1 MNSSTKGID
10 GAPLAVEGITI
21 PASKQLE
28 LYGSI
33 SLSGDLGVNGQVL
46 ARSSTGLTWAN
57 VPLTDNDTTY
67 SLSAIDGVNSV
78 TEKVIRLSAGG
89 SGTGNTDVVLVA
101 GTNVN
106 LVRSNERITIN
117 STFTNTDTITRV
129 KTGGNNYV
137 TGDVEFVAGGDL
149 NIVQSGRRFTFS
161 VTDDNTEYVGESGV
175 IVTTDNKI
183 RIGQPVAPQD
193 AVTFAQV
200 TITGNLN
207 VQGTTITSQ
216 QSVITTTDK
225 FINLNDVLQPSDT
238 IANGG
243 GIRLKGSTDHTITW
257 SDPDDSWETTE
268 NWNLALNREYRIN
281 NVKVL
286 DATSLGINV
295 TSSSLSEVGV
305 LSIGR

>member
-1 MNSSTKGID
+1 MSRIRVDELINQGNS

-161 VTDDNTEYVGESGV
+161 VTDDNTEYVGG
-175 IVTTDNKI
+175 
-183 RIGQPVAPQD
+183 A
-193 AVTFAQV
+193 
-200 TITGNLN
+200 
-207 VQGTTITSQ
+207 
-216 QSVITTTDK
+216 
-225 FINLNDVLQPSDT
+225 
-238 IANGG
+238 
-243 GIRLKGSTDHTITW
+243 
-257 SDPDDSWETTE
+257 
-268 NWNLALNREYRIN
+268 
-281 NVKVL
+281 
-286 DATSLGINV
+286 
-295 TSSSLSEVGV
+295 V
-305 LSIGR
+305 LSLLPITKLELVNQLHLKTQ

>member
-1 MNSSTKGID
+1 MG
-10 GAPLAVEGITI
+10 
-21 PASKQLE
+21 
-28 LYGSI
+28 
-33 SLSGDLGVNGQVL
+33 
-46 ARSSTGLTWAN
+46 N

-78 TEKVIRLSAGG
+78 TEKVIRLSTGG

-200 TITGNLN
+200 TITGNLMY
-207 VQGTTITSQ
+207 GTTIITAM
-216 QSVITTTDK
+216 VITLL
-225 FINLNDVLQPSDT
+225 ISCNLNDVLQPSDT
-238 IANGG
+238 IAMVVELTRDRQ
-243 GIRLKGSTDHTITW
+243 IILLW
-257 SDPDDSWETTE
+257 
-268 NWNLALNREYRIN
+268 
-281 NVKVL
+281 
-286 DATSLGINV
+286 
-295 TSSSLSEVGV
+295 
-305 LSIGR
+305 